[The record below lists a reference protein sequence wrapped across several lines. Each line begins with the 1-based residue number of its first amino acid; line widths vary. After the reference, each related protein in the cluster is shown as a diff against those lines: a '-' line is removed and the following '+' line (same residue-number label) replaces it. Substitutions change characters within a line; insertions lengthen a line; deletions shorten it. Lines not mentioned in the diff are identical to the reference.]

1 MTRYRDF
8 GKALGVKL
16 PGEYLKFMERYGDRL
31 TDDPIN
37 QKGFIEGL
45 GTSHFAV
52 GTTLAFR
59 SSSRDFSRHFVIIGY
74 AGKKTIV
81 VNRTYEEFD
90 DYVALDTRDGKV
102 VLMDA
107 LGTTVETAENFQ
119 SWVAPRLQS
128 ARINELKRI
137 LSRKTTSN
145 LTVVIFDDELKA
157 EEARL
162 KLLRLQNQKAVDLED
177 VVVVGKKKDG
187 GTQLLQTQ
195 KMSRKGALAG
205 SITGFLAGSLL
216 AMPLAGALVGGVTG
230 AVAGSA
236 KDVGI
241 DSAFVEE
248 LGELLSPGSS
258 AIFTLVRS
266 ADADKVAEEFLAF
279 GGNVLASSVDWE
291 RAKALQAVLDPVA
304 AGDADGSAIDSDV
317 LKNQK

>member
-1 MTRYRDF
+1 MTRSRDF

-16 PGEYLKFMERYGDRL
+16 PADYLKFMERYGDRL
-31 TDDPIN
+31 ADDPIN
-37 QKGFIEGL
+37 QEGFIEGL
-45 GTSHFAV
+45 GTGHFAV

-59 SSSRDFSRHFVIIGY
+59 SSSRDFPRHFIIVGY

-81 VNRTYEEFD
+81 VNRAYEEFD
-90 DYVALDTRDGKV
+90 DYVALDTRDGRIAF
-102 VLMDA
+102 MDA
-107 LGTTVETAENFQ
+107 LGTTIETSENFQ
-119 SWVAPRLQS
+119 DWVAPRLQR
-128 ARINELKRI
+128 ARLNDLKRI

-162 KLLRLQNQKAVDLED
+162 KLLRLQKQKAVDLED
-177 VVVVGKKKDG
+177 VVVVEKKKDG
-187 GTQLLQTQ
+187 GIQLMQTQ

-205 SITGFLAGSLL
+205 SITGLLAGSLL

-266 ADADKVAEEFLAF
+266 ADADKVAEEFSAF

-291 RAKALQAVLDPVA
+291 RAKALQAVLNPVA
-304 AGDADGSAIDSDV
+304 ARDAGRSAIHSNG
-317 LKNQK
+317 LKDQD